1 MKIEAMNNYRITN
14 NLGEVF
20 YVDEVGSCE
29 NGFARVKKDDKYGFI
44 NGEGIFICEIKYEK
58 VSSFIC
64 GRAAV
69 QENGKWGF
77 INEEGKPICEI
88 KYDWVGCFQL
98 EGYAK
103 VEVEKGNEK
112 ECYFMNRNGETLL
125 II

>member
-20 YVDEVGSCE
+20 YVDEVGSFV

-44 NGEGIFICEIKYEK
+44 NRKGVLICEIKYEK

-69 QENGKWGF
+69 KENGKWGF

-88 KYDWVGCFQL
+88 KYDWVGCFQV

-103 VEVEKGNEK
+103 VEVEK